1 MSAVPL
7 VGVKCSSIVSVTFLV
22 PIAGPR
28 SWSVGLFLRSTLA
41 DAADVLRFD
50 FVDHAVRLVD
60 GLYSISGGRRY
71 KV

>member
-1 MSAVPL
+1 M
-7 VGVKCSSIVSVTFLV
+7 
-22 PIAGPR
+22 AGPR